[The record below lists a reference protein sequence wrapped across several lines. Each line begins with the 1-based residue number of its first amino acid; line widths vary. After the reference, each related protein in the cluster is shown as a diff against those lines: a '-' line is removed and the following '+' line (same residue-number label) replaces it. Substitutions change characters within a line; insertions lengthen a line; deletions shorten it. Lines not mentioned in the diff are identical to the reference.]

1 MSALTA
7 DRSPGAKLGLALLIG
22 FLLSFPLFT
31 VWLLVYDRQQQ
42 SEYAQASIAE
52 GWGGPQTISG
62 PLLVIPYQ
70 VTATETK
77 IENGR
82 QVTSTRTTWREL
94 TLSPEAVALD
104 TQVNP
109 ERRQRSIYEVVVYD
123 ADVAGQ
129 ARFAIPQELSR
140 FDVEVTDLDLS
151 RAQLRFG
158 LTDPRGLGANPRV
171 SAGGRTLRLQ
181 PGGGGGS
188 PGFFARLDARSL
200 LSSPLVVEFAYDL
213 RGNRSLGLAPD
224 AGDTRWRLKSSWP
237 HPSFQGSFLP
247 EQRVVNAQGFDS
259 IYRVGNLA
267 SAASWSPPATS
278 APPPPR
284 RRRRRFHRT
293 LQHESGGPAAPRRS
307 RPATAS
313 SPRSAW
319 SSRSTSIRGSTARPS
334 TASCSSASPSWP
346 SSCST

>member
-62 PLLVIPYQ
+62 PLLVIPYR

-82 QVTSTRTTWREL
+82 QVTSSRTSWRDL

-129 ARFAIPQELSR
+129 ARFAIPQELTR
-140 FDVEVTDLDLS
+140 FDVAVADLDLS

-200 LSSPLVVEFAYDL
+200 LASPMVVANDVVEHLRDL
-213 RGNRSLGLAPD
+213 FEVWLLLGEQNARGFG
-224 AGDTRWRLKSSWP
+224 
-237 HPSFQGSFLP
+237 
-247 EQRVVNAQGFDS
+247 V
-259 IYRVGNLA
+259 
-267 SAASWSPPATS
+267 
-278 APPPPR
+278 
-284 RRRRRFHRT
+284 
-293 LQHESGGPAAPRRS
+293 
-307 RPATAS
+307 
-313 SPRSAW
+313 
-319 SSRSTSIRGSTARPS
+319 
-334 TASCSSASPSWP
+334 
-346 SSCST
+346 